1 MSCCC
6 GYNGGKGQSGMGFFS
21 IKFVA
26 QCPFSTALSISPSP
40 SSGSQGMLFKM
51 VILCS
56 SYCPQLQKL
65 HSLYNRV
72 AIDSI
77 SNGWEQRVTK
87 VMSYTRTEWN
97 DGKMQRRGWKTN
109 NNMTKFRMAMIHDI
123 RKGIIRKV
131 HDQIKLI
138 GPEAMGDMISE
149 AILLLS
155 HNLMIGVGKLY
166 DPCAIPIYA
175 IIV

>member
-1 MSCCC
+1 
-6 GYNGGKGQSGMGFFS
+6 
-21 IKFVA
+21 
-26 QCPFSTALSISPSP
+26 
-40 SSGSQGMLFKM
+40 
-51 VILCS
+51 
-56 SYCPQLQKL
+56 
-65 HSLYNRV
+65 
-72 AIDSI
+72 
-77 SNGWEQRVTK
+77 
-87 VMSYTRTEWN
+87 
-97 DGKMQRRGWKTN
+97 MQRRGWKTN

-166 DPCAIPIYA
+166 NPCAIPIYA